1 MKITLFMCAGC
12 IIVRT
17 HLHDISEMDGIGH
30 RMPVTMG
37 CFAIASL
44 GIAGTPFIVGFI
56 SKWNLAMGAMQA
68 GKPLFVAV
76 WVASAL
82 LAMAYLM
89 PVVRMAFFKPEPV
102 KDPRKY
108 GSISYCMLIPIC
120 FTAILA
126 LILGVDPELFPPDFY
141 KLCEMASAGIT
152 AGWGGGWGD

>member
-1 MKITLFMCAGC
+1 
-12 IIVRT
+12 
-17 HLHDISEMDGIGH
+17 
-30 RMPVTMG
+30 
-37 CFAIASL
+37 
-44 GIAGTPFIVGFI
+44 
-56 SKWNLAMGAMQA
+56 MGAMQA

-108 GSISYCMLIPIC
+108 GSIGYCMLIPIC

-126 LILGVDPELFPPDFY
+126 LILGVDPEIFPPDFY

-152 AGWGGGWGD
+152 AGWGGGWVD